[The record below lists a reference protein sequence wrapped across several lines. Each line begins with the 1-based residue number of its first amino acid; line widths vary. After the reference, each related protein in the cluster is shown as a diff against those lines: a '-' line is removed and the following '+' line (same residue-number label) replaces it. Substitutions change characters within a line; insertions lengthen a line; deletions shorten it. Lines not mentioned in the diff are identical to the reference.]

1 MQTRKEPGRNIHQE
15 EYKRKTC
22 IAVGGRGEPAVKGAT
37 FWISIAIANSG
48 RKLNYPIVNILI
60 YSDVELEL

>member
-1 MQTRKEPGRNIHQE
+1 MITKFGGHANNQAGTFTKNNIDG
-15 EYKRKTC
+15 YCT
-22 IAVGGRGEPAVKGAT
+22 AVKGST

-60 YSDVELEL
+60 YSDVELKL